1 MRSWKCFQPL
11 EAMERITRQELADH
25 FDDILE
31 RIDRANIGVVILNE
45 AGKDGHVL
53 VPLEWV
59 DADFALCSK

>member
-11 EAMERITRQELADH
+11 EAMERITRQELADR
-25 FDDILE
+25 FEEILE
-31 RIDRANIGVVILNE
+31 RIGVVILNE